1 MDRDNFSGYMSAEVS
16 ESSIEFKNG
25 SLHVYPEDLSKIP
38 PPLLEKFGVETS
50 PSRYKKDFPG
60 GSLSDKE
67 KINQLEK
74 LLEIAK
80 KNDNKAEINNL
91 EQELQALK
99 SQTKGNS
106 SSEKLPNSESNKGNK
121 RNVFPSNLKEEITV
135 LKGKLKILV
144 NKLVDRYAPPQIKN
158 SPEIRQ
164 FINSSMNLID
174 TIADEKIGKETIN
187 ILAKI
192 FKQAA
197 QNEQVIE
204 GSGLAVLQKTGT
216 ETEVKNLINDFAQHL
231 NKLTEAGGKN
241 NLSNEREASIIE
253 RLTQN
258 NSNPQPSQDD
268 TADLLKM
275 LEEVMLDTQIKP
287 KCAIELK
294 NKPSEKAKKRQEI
307 FSLVVVIGNLLSM
320 VFFTT
325 YLPKQLSDKALARE
339 GFDFEQTKKW
349 INLGFNPNDYEL
361 VSFVKNK
368 LDYSAEDIPIA
379 NHNIKT
385 FREIYQKSLEQ
396 KQQEQF
402 EDLQLQEAINQS
414 LLSPNFLVQETNEA
428 RELQKALA
436 LSREEEN
443 EIDTGWLTDDNI
455 AYILERDEIIK
466 SAKNIQ
472 VKTDTANLYLQVEKA
487 KKNEAIDNDISA
499 ATEEIK
505 EISNF
510 LKQVGKKYGSNGNS
524 IINEN
529 ALSEMVFRENP
540 RQPNT

>member
-1 MDRDNFSGYMSAEVS
+1 M
-16 ESSIEFKNG
+16 
-25 SLHVYPEDLSKIP
+25 
-38 PPLLEKFGVETS
+38 
-50 PSRYKKDFPG
+50 
-60 GSLSDKE
+60 
-67 KINQLEK
+67 
-74 LLEIAK
+74 
-80 KNDNKAEINNL
+80 
-91 EQELQALK
+91 
-99 SQTKGNS
+99 
-106 SSEKLPNSESNKGNK
+106 
-121 RNVFPSNLKEEITV
+121 
-135 LKGKLKILV
+135 
-144 NKLVDRYAPPQIKN
+144 
-158 SPEIRQ
+158 
-164 FINSSMNLID
+164 
-174 TIADEKIGKETIN
+174 
-187 ILAKI
+187 
-192 FKQAA
+192 
-197 QNEQVIE
+197 
-204 GSGLAVLQKTGT
+204 
-216 ETEVKNLINDFAQHL
+216 
-231 NKLTEAGGKN
+231 
-241 NLSNEREASIIE
+241 
-253 RLTQN
+253 
-258 NSNPQPSQDD
+258 
-268 TADLLKM
+268 
-275 LEEVMLDTQIKP
+275 
-287 KCAIELK
+287 
-294 NKPSEKAKKRQEI
+294 
-307 FSLVVVIGNLLSM
+307 
-320 VFFTT
+320 
-325 YLPKQLSDKALARE
+325 
-339 GFDFEQTKKW
+339 QTKKW

>member
-1 MDRDNFSGYMSAEVS
+1 MGGEIPALAITDSLIRAVPGAIQLESYQQETFTNSQLDFATYTRPEIFEDLKVPAVLLSGNHKKIEEWRTKNSFAKSEIYQVGKEKNLFCQECCRTVKNCSWCQKEVKEKEGFCRTNDKENTPEKLAERQQEKELLDKGYKRCDWNLIPFESLRIGCNNLIPPSEKYCETENDKKVKRAQNWDNFSGYMSAEVS

-121 RNVFPSNLKEEITV
+121 RNVFPSNLKE
-135 LKGKLKILV
+135 GKLKILV

-268 TADLLKM
+268 TGL
-275 LEEVMLDTQIKP
+275 
-287 KCAIELK
+287 
-294 NKPSEKAKKRQEI
+294 
-307 FSLVVVIGNLLSM
+307 
-320 VFFTT
+320 
-325 YLPKQLSDKALARE
+325 
-339 GFDFEQTKKW
+339 
-349 INLGFNPNDYEL
+349 
-361 VSFVKNK
+361 
-368 LDYSAEDIPIA
+368 EDI
-379 NHNIKT
+379 
-385 FREIYQKSLEQ
+385 
-396 KQQEQF
+396 
-402 EDLQLQEAINQS
+402 
-414 LLSPNFLVQETNEA
+414 
-428 RELQKALA
+428 
-436 LSREEEN
+436 
-443 EIDTGWLTDDNI
+443 
-455 AYILERDEIIK
+455 
-466 SAKNIQ
+466 
-472 VKTDTANLYLQVEKA
+472 
-487 KKNEAIDNDISA
+487 
-499 ATEEIK
+499 
-505 EISNF
+505 
-510 LKQVGKKYGSNGNS
+510 
-524 IINEN
+524 
-529 ALSEMVFRENP
+529 
-540 RQPNT
+540 